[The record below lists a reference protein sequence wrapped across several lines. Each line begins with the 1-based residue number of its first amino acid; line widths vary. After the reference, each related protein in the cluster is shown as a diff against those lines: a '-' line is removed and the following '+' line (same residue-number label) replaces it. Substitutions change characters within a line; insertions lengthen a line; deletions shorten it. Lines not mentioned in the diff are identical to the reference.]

1 MGWKKTVGIVLIVL
15 GVLLVVLSVLA
26 DRIGI
31 GSAAGFGYKQIIGVI
46 VGVIAGIRGLFLL
59 KK

>member
-1 MGWKKTVGIVLIVL
+1 MGWEKTVGIVLIVL
-15 GVLLVVLSVLA
+15 GVLLLVLFVLA

-31 GSAAGFGYKQIIGVI
+31 GATAGFGYRQIIGVI